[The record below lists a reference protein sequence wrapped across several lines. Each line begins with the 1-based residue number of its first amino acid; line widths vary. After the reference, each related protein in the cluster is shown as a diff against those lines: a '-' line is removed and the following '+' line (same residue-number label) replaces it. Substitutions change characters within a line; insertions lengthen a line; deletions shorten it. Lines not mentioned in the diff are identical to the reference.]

1 MITNLSFRAK
11 LIILLASVITGFL
24 LLAGVAFNGL
34 QTQATA
40 NYQLQ
45 QLSGIKSN
53 IDALALSMLET
64 SDHLRQVTDAT
75 YPEFTR
81 SLQQS
86 RNTFSAQ
93 LLRDAELATE
103 TGAVQAL
110 QTTSQLLVR
119 YFDALEQVAAVQA
132 QVGFDAGSG
141 QKGQVAASGESVLEQ
156 VSFLSV
162 IQQAFLSVRD
172 AERQYI
178 FAASADNLALFQQQY
193 DGFMERVSALGGLE
207 ERFGS
212 VIEDYREEVA
222 RFTQMHTGLVQVQE
236 TLREVR
242 VAFNQNHQQTSALL
256 TSLVSQ
262 AQENAQRSSGQAI
275 FTLALVSLIVA
286 VGVIV
291 MLLLIGYSVK
301 RTLSDTIS
309 DLGKVRDGD
318 LTVRLAVNNKR
329 NDEFDALCHSVNEM
343 SDGLGAVIGDVV
355 TISAAV
361 DQRVSELNSELDNIA
376 GSNRSLSQQTNSLA
390 ASTEEISATIST
402 ISDTTAELSGQ
413 SRNTFESAKSGMG
426 ILRQLLSNL
435 NESNRMVNQTGE
447 QLNALGQL
455 SLDIDNVIGMINDLA
470 NQTNLLA
477 LNAAIEA
484 ARAGDAGRGF
494 SVVADE
500 VRSLAERTVDA
511 TSRITDIVN
520 SIQGSTSST
529 ISLMQSSQE
538 KLGAIEQLGSQAEQ
552 AMSEIEA
559 NASTGS
565 ASSAEM
571 AHAVQEVAKTALH
584 MSQEMDFIAQ
594 QLRSD
599 TESIETISGNSRR
612 IHEMAADLSHKSSRF
627 RVA

>member
-40 NYQLQ
+40 NHQLQ
-45 QLSGIKSN
+45 QLSRIKSN
-53 IDALALSMLET
+53 IDALALAMLET
-64 SDHLRQVTDAT
+64 SDHLRQVSDDTF
-75 YPEFTR
+75 PEFTR
-81 SLQQS
+81 TLQQNRS
-86 RNTFSAQ
+86 AFSAQ
-93 LLRDAELATE
+93 LKVDAELATDVN
-103 TGAVQAL
+103 AAQAL
-110 QTTSQLLVR
+110 EASAQLLTR

-141 QKGQVAASGESVLEQ
+141 QKGVVAASGETVLES

-178 FAASADNLALFQQQY
+178 FEASADNLALFQQQY
-193 DGFMERVSALGGLE
+193 DDFMERVAALGGLQ

-212 VIEDYREEVA
+212 VIEDYHGEVA
-222 RFTQMHTGLVQVQE
+222 QFTQMHAALEQAQE
-236 TLREVR
+236 TLRTVR
-242 VAFNQNHQQTSALL
+242 SAFNSNRQQTSAMLS
-256 TSLVSQ
+256 SLVSQ
-262 AQENAQRSSGQAI
+262 AQENAQRSSSQAI
-275 FTLALVSLIVA
+275 FALVLVSVIVA
-286 VGVIV
+286 AGVIL
-291 MLLLIGYSVK
+291 MLLMIGYSVK
-301 RTLSDTIS
+301 TTLSQTIK
-309 DLGKVRDGD
+309 DLGRVRDGD
-318 LTVRLAVNNKR
+318 LTVRLAVNSKR

-355 TISAAV
+355 TISSDV

-376 GSNRSLSQQTNSLA
+376 ASNRSLSQQTNSLA

-402 ISDTTAELSGQ
+402 ISDTTAELSEQ
-413 SRNTFESAKSGMG
+413 SRNTFESAKSGMD
-426 ILRQLLSNL
+426 ILKSLLANL

-455 SLDIDNVIGMINDLA
+455 SQDIDNVIGMINDLA

-511 TSRITDIVN
+511 TSRITGIVN
-520 SIQGSTSST
+520 SIQSSTSST
-529 ISLMQSSQE
+529 ITLMNSSQE
-538 KLGAIEQLGSQAEQ
+538 KLGAIEQLGSQAEH
-552 AMSEIEA
+552 AMSEIES

-599 TESIETISGNSRR
+599 TGSIDTITGNTRR
-612 IHEMAADLSHKSSRF
+612 IHEMAADLSRKTSGF